1 VTINDVLAFEAAH
14 GDGIVRGEATEGFV
28 VWTSTCPQGQYYRYF
43 DITGTERVVFNFLKI
58 Q

>member
-43 DITGTERVVFNFLKI
+43 DITGTERVVFNFL
-58 Q
+58 